1 MVQKIEILLK
11 RLFETELSTVGR
23 LFIGGKFFT
32 NTMELLWRDNKR
44 SISCIPKGK
53 YRLKLRETENR
64 GQHLILEGT
73 EPRQFILIHSAS
85 THKDLKGCIALG
97 DVFTINK
104 NEITLSQSKIAVGRF
119 NELVFGLL
127 KENEVWLVIE

>member
-1 MVQKIEILLK
+1 MVQEITLK
-11 RLFETELSTVGR
+11 RLFETEMSTVGR

-32 NTMELLWRDNKR
+32 NTMELLYRDNKR

-53 YRLKLRETENR
+53 YKLRLRDTENR

-73 EPRQFILIHSAS
+73 APRQFILIHSAS

-97 DVFTINK
+97 DRFIIEK
-104 NEITLSQSKIAVGRF
+104 NEITLSQSKIAVTRF
-119 NELVFGLL
+119 NELIFDMM
-127 KENEVWLVIE
+127 KTNEVWLVIE